1 MITLYDLLG
10 ADQADDPETLKNA
23 FRNAVKTSHPDLRG
37 GDPAAA
43 ARFRN
48 IVRANAI
55 LSDPEQRAL
64 YDQLLEFER
73 WKSRPRTKRGIVLD
87 VLRSLVTDAVT
98 VVLLAGVLVSAYL
111 GFMHLS
117 KTSVAAGE
125 AKELATPARSR
136 ASFDATRSDFAA
148 AWRQMEPQGSPI
160 KLSREE
166 LHELL
171 TGPAPAPAEP
181 SPTVAVTEA
190 APAPAPVAPDEPI
203 AAEAPTAK
211 EAAAEVPTAKEAA
224 AEVPAAKEA
233 AAEAPASNEGAREE
247 VAMAPSAAV
256 VAAKNA
262 DDDRTQQNEVSAPP
276 IAARSEADV
285 TPSSRP
291 TDPKFYRERG
301 AAFYHSGDLDRAL
314 ADFSAAIA
322 LDPHSPSAYTDRSIV
337 YYRKGE
343 IALAFADLVEASRL
357 EDSLDAAARP
367 HRAGAAA
374 PHK

>member
-10 ADQADDPETLKNA
+10 VDQADDPETLKNA
-23 FRNAVKTSHPDLRG
+23 FRSAAKASHPDLRG
-37 GDPAAA
+37 DDPVAA

-125 AKELATPARSR
+125 AKEVAA
-136 ASFDATRSDFAA
+136 RSDFAT
-148 AWRQMEPQGSPI
+148 AWRQIDPQDTTI

-171 TGPAPAPAEP
+171 TGPPPGPAEP
-181 SPTVAVTEA
+181 SPAVAATEVA
-190 APAPAPVAPDEPI
+190 SATAPVARDQSI
-203 AAEAPTAK
+203 
-211 EAAAEVPTAKEAA
+211 A

-233 AAEAPASNEGAREE
+233 AAEAPAAKEAVAEAPASNAGAREE
-247 VAMAPSAAV
+247 VALAPSAAV

-343 IALAFADLVEASRL
+343 NDLAFADLVEASRI
-357 EDSLDAAARP
+357 EDSLDAAAGA
-367 HRAGAAA
+367 HRAGAA
-374 PHK
+374 PPRK

>member
-10 ADQADDPETLKNA
+10 VDQADDPETLKNA
-23 FRNAVKTSHPDLRG
+23 FRSAAKASHPDLRG
-37 GDPAAA
+37 DDPVAA

-73 WKSRPRTKRGIVLD
+73 WKSRPRTKRGIVVD

-98 VVLLAGVLVSAYL
+98 VVLLVAALVSAYL

-125 AKELATPARSR
+125 AKEVAA
-136 ASFDATRSDFAA
+136 RSDFAT
-148 AWRQMEPQGSPI
+148 AWRQIDPQDTTI

-314 ADFSAAIA
+314 ADFSSAIA

-343 IALAFADLVEASRL
+343 IALAFADLVEASRI
-357 EDSLDAAARP
+357 EDSLEAAARA
-367 HRAGAAA
+367 HRAGAAP

>member
-1 MITLYDLLG
+1 MDDTRGGWRSHPGRDTMITLYDLLG
-10 ADQADDPETLKNA
+10 VDQADDPETLKNA
-23 FRNAVKTSHPDLRG
+23 YRNAAKASHPDLRG

-73 WKSRPRTKRGIVLD
+73 WKSRPRTKRGIVVD

-98 VVLLAGVLVSAYL
+98 VVLLVAALVSAYL

-125 AKELATPARSR
+125 AKELAV
-136 ASFDATRSDFAA
+136 RSDFAA

-171 TGPAPAPAEP
+171 TGPPPAPAEP
-181 SPTVAVTEA
+181 SLAVAVTEA
-190 APAPAPVAPDEPI
+190 ASVPAPVARDESI
-203 AAEAPTAK
+203 
-211 EAAAEVPTAKEAA
+211 A

-233 AAEAPASNEGAREE
+233 AAEAPASNEGARDE

-314 ADFSAAIA
+314 ADFSSAIA

-343 IALAFADLVEASRL
+343 IALAFADLVEASRI

>member
-10 ADQADDPETLKNA
+10 VDQADDPETLKNA
-23 FRNAVKTSHPDLRG
+23 FRSAAKASHPDLRG
-37 GDPAAA
+37 DDPVAA

-73 WKSRPRTKRGIVLD
+73 WKSRPRTKRGIVVD

-98 VVLLAGVLVSAYL
+98 VVLLVAALVSAYL

-125 AKELATPARSR
+125 AKEVAA
-136 ASFDATRSDFAA
+136 RSDFAT
-148 AWRQMEPQGSPI
+148 AWRQIDPQDTTI

-171 TGPAPAPAEP
+171 TGPPPAPAEP
-181 SPTVAVTEA
+181 SLAVAVTEA
-190 APAPAPVAPDEPI
+190 ASVPAPVARDQSI
-203 AAEAPTAK
+203 
-211 EAAAEVPTAKEAA
+211 A

-233 AAEAPASNEGAREE
+233 AAEAPAAKEAVAEAPASNAGAREE
-247 VAMAPSAAV
+247 LAMAPSAAV
-256 VAAKNA
+256 VAARNA
-262 DDDRTQQNEVSAPP
+262 SDDRAQQTEGSAPP

-314 ADFSAAIA
+314 ADFSSAIA

-343 IALAFADLVEASRL
+343 IALAFADLVEASRI

>member
-10 ADQADDPETLKNA
+10 VDQADDPETLKNA
-23 FRNAVKTSHPDLRG
+23 YRNAAKASHPDLRG

-73 WKSRPRTKRGIVLD
+73 WKSRPRTKRGIVLE

-125 AKELATPARSR
+125 AKELAV
-136 ASFDATRSDFAA
+136 RSDFAA

-171 TGPAPAPAEP
+171 TGPPPAPAEP
-181 SPTVAVTEA
+181 SLAVAVTEA
-190 APAPAPVAPDEPI
+190 ASVPAPVARDEPI
-203 AAEAPTAK
+203 AADAPA
-211 EAAAEVPTAKEAA
+211 AKEAA
-224 AEVPAAKEA
+224 AEVPAAKEV
-233 AAEAPASNEGAREE
+233 AAEAPASNEGARKE

-262 DDDRTQQNEVSAPP
+262 DDDRQQRNEGGAPP
-276 IAARSEADV
+276 IAVRSEAEV
-285 TPSSRP
+285 TPGSRP

-301 AAFYHSGDLDRAL
+301 AAFYHDGDLDRAL

-343 IALAFADLVEASRL
+343 IALAFADLVEASRI